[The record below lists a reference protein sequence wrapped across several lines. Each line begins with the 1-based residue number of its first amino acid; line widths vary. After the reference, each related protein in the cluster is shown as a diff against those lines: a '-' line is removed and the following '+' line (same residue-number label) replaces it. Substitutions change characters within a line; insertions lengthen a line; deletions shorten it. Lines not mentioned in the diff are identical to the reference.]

1 MKPVYFPFT
10 HISEDI
16 LKKISVFFRPLTV
29 LLPSGLNISGDMEK
43 WVESGLLE
51 MRLPAGDDDD
61 RLQAMLKDYR
71 VWANLH
77 QRGQKAYLNHL
88 MDEIPFFND
97 TSMSQIVKDIKENPQ
112 DGGFRNCPDPLFS
125 AKAFLLIAQEFDRQ
139 QCEVNQGVQSFE
151 KKEHDLMK
159 NLKGENDDGD
169 VGPLSDATPW
179 ADNAMNYMVEERLRV
194 WARLFFSNISLDDQE
209 ITALFIT
216 GSSLTS
222 EYLLEKFSDAERIFE
237 FDSFPIS
244 NLKNDKTKG
253 WRKHLIDTLDNLA
266 KSRWASSSNV
276 VVQGPDRKGCGEK
289 MALSLDII
297 PETSPIDFVSSLFP
311 SNPNGMAENSIE
323 PEFNHTIIGHLV
335 L

>member
-16 LKKISVFFRPLTV
+16 LKKISVCFRPLVV
-29 LLPSGLNISGDMEK
+29 LQPSGFNISGDMEK

-61 RLQAMLKDYR
+61 RLEVMLKDYR

-77 QRGQKAYLNHL
+77 QRDQRAYLNPL
-88 MDEIPFFND
+88 MDEVPFFND
-97 TSMSQIVKDIKENPQ
+97 TSVSQIVKTIKENLQ
-112 DGGFRNCPDPLFS
+112 GGIFRNYPDPLFS

-139 QCEVNQGVQSFE
+139 QWEANQGVKSFE

-159 NLKGENDDGD
+159 NLKGENGDGN
-169 VGPLSDATPW
+169 VGPLSDATMW
-179 ADNAMNYMVEERLRV
+179 ADNAMSYMVEERLRA
-194 WARLFFSNISLDDQE
+194 WARLFFNNISFDYQE

-216 GSSLTS
+216 GSRLTS
-222 EYLLEKFSDAERIFE
+222 EYLLEKFPDAERIFE
-237 FDSFPIS
+237 FDSLPIN
-244 NLKNDKTKG
+244 NLKNDKIEG
-253 WRKHLIDTLDNLA
+253 WHKHLIDTLDNLA
-266 KSRWASSSNV
+266 KSRWSSSSNIDI
-276 VVQGPDRKGCGEK
+276 QGPDREGGGEK

-323 PEFNHTIIGHLV
+323 PEFNHTIIGHLT